1 MHTKSM
7 LYTTNRMVKILSYN
21 AVRVF
26 LTILSGLL
34 TPLLLVRNH
43 ELSGLGYFSLA
54 SAYAAIIY
62 LIFDFGLNT
71 FYSRNSAKIALSEQS
86 DHFWGTVLLK
96 FLSSLLAGLVIL
108 LVANLPSQIV
118 NPQVKELLF
127 LYAIGAPLFMLQ
139 SLTSQAF
146 LTLGFIKIQLQ
157 SELLNKVIYLLSLGV
172 LAFYMQSLQQ
182 FVYPLLLAYLV
193 QLSFLLTR
201 ALKVIPRERKSLNF
215 LYLVNHLK
223 SSLQFY
229 LFTLVSTLYGR
240 VDVLTLSFISTP
252 VQVGI
257 YALAYRG
264 AELLAEIGYNISN
277 YFYRDLAQHGQILLL
292 KTNQFL
298 LKLISLLGLLGLA
311 VATLFAPFLKIDKKE
326 LIFPIFFMILCGGLM
341 ALNQITRSYL
351 TLNTNMRVLEKY
363 MIYTIL
369 VEFLTVLFLGYRF
382 GGLGATIGVFVAE
395 FLLYQLLSHKAIIRI
410 NMLFL
415 YPLPILLLAIF
426 GYLIDSN
433 LYLLGIT
440 TSLFSLLVI
449 GYVINFMINSLLELK
464 NEAKTIVSGQ
474 SSRVM
479 LLYRSALAL
488 NDNLTLLRQSML
500 KLLSRFSN

>member
-1 MHTKSM
+1 
-7 LYTTNRMVKILSYN
+7 
-21 AVRVF
+21 
-26 LTILSGLL
+26 
-34 TPLLLVRNH
+34 
-43 ELSGLGYFSLA
+43 
-54 SAYAAIIY
+54 
-62 LIFDFGLNT
+62 
-71 FYSRNSAKIALSEQS
+71 
-86 DHFWGTVLLK
+86 
-96 FLSSLLAGLVIL
+96 
-108 LVANLPSQIV
+108 
-118 NPQVKELLF
+118 
-127 LYAIGAPLFMLQ
+127 
-139 SLTSQAF
+139 
-146 LTLGFIKIQLQ
+146 
-157 SELLNKVIYLLSLGV
+157 
-172 LAFYMQSLQQ
+172 
-182 FVYPLLLAYLV
+182 
-193 QLSFLLTR
+193 
-201 ALKVIPRERKSLNF
+201 
-215 LYLVNHLK
+215 
-223 SSLQFY
+223 
-229 LFTLVSTLYGR
+229 
-240 VDVLTLSFISTP
+240 
-252 VQVGI
+252 
-257 YALAYRG
+257 
-264 AELLAEIGYNISN
+264 
-277 YFYRDLAQHGQILLL
+277 
-292 KTNQFL
+292 
-298 LKLISLLGLLGLA
+298 
-311 VATLFAPFLKIDKKE
+311 
-326 LIFPIFFMILCGGLM
+326 M